1 MLRQSVSVTFLG
13 LAVAF
18 ASSANVHA
26 QGACGGSITDWS
38 SGNTTWQ
45 VEYPNAQGTLVVA
58 TIVLGAI
65 ASGGTSPATITPAQQ
80 NGATA
85 GNYILSGAGYLAVS
99 FASGGAGANPLNF
112 NFNGQVCTAGGTT
125 VTGASNVAI
134 VYSTPAGLSPVGNGV
149 AIRLTP

>member
-13 LAVAF
+13 LAMAF

-58 TIVLGAI
+58 TIVLGA
-65 ASGGTSPATITPAQQ
+65 ITPAQQ

-134 VYSTPAGLSPVGNGV
+134 VYSTPAGFSPVGNGV